1 MFLWVKYSLWVGV
14 TLLFC
19 GNLHAQSNLIDEVVA
34 VVGDNAILLSDIE
47 HQYESE
53 MMEADG
59 ASYAGDLKCHV
70 FEQQLLNKLLLNQ
83 AQLDSVEVNEN
94 EVVSQVDQRINY
106 FINQIGDKDKLE
118 EYFNKSML
126 QIKKDQMDMVR
137 TQMLTQNVKR
147 NITKDVSV
155 TPSEIRAYYRRL
167 PVDSLPQIPTQF
179 ELQQIVIYPK
189 KDQKEIDRIKDQL
202 RDFQK
207 QINEGRDFATLAVL
221 YSEDK
226 GSAARGGELGWMPR
240 SGLVPEFASVAFN
253 LQTPNKVSKIVET
266 EYGYHIIQL
275 IERKGD
281 RINCRHI
288 LLKPKVSTEA
298 LLAAKGTMDS
308 IRGFIADKTLSFE
321 EAALRFSMDKDSRS
335 AGGLMINPTDGTS
348 KFEIAQIPV
357 AINLAIKGLN
367 VGDVSPTFYML
378 DERKGKESYNITKLK
393 TKNEPHKANMQY
405 DYQLLKSM
413 LVRKK
418 ESEVFENWIKTKQR
432 ETYIT
437 IDDKWIGC
445 DFEYKGWIKH

>member
-1 MFLWVKYSLWVGV
+1 MY
-14 TLLFC
+14 
-19 GNLHAQSNLIDEVVA
+19 
-34 VVGDNAILLSDIE
+34 AIR
-47 HQYESE
+47 
-53 MMEADG
+53 
-59 ASYAGDLKCHV
+59 SYYA
-70 FEQQLLNKLLLNQ
+70 
-83 AQLDSVEVNEN
+83 
-94 EVVSQVDQRINY
+94 
-106 FINQIGDKDKLE
+106 
-118 EYFNKSML
+118 
-126 QIKKDQMDMVR
+126 
-137 TQMLTQNVKR
+137 
-147 NITKDVSV
+147 
-155 TPSEIRAYYRRL
+155 
-167 PVDSLPQIPTQF
+167 TQF

-357 AINLAIKGLN
+357 AINLVI
-367 VGDVSPTFYML
+367 T
-378 DERKGKESYNITKLK
+378 SYSIHYTKL
-393 TKNEPHKANMQY
+393 Y
-405 DYQLLKSM
+405 DAL
-413 LVRKK
+413 
-418 ESEVFENWIKTKQR
+418 
-432 ETYIT
+432 
-437 IDDKWIGC
+437 
-445 DFEYKGWIKH
+445 